1 MVVFRAKN
9 FVKKTGR
16 NKWETTDHE
25 HGWNKAKLKCYN
37 CHEPG
42 HYARECKQLRR
53 DRVDPNVTVTV
64 SSAARPAPNVVS
76 TSNITVLSR
85 RTQVSSSNTAAR
97 NQTIASE
104 SVANPGNALVVQ
116 EGGGFDWT
124 Q

>member
-9 FVKKTGR
+9 FIKKTGR

-76 TSNITVLSR
+76 TSNITVSR